1 VPRSLIYDW
10 NGDPAPR
17 PARRVELNDET
28 LRDGLQSP
36 SVTDPPPEAKL
47 RLLHLMADLGIAAV
61 TIGFPAAGPRMLEQ
75 TRLLARELR
84 RARLPL
90 AANAAARALESD
102 VAPIASA
109 AQEAGVPVEAAIFI
123 GASAVRRESHGWT
136 IADTLE
142 MSERAI
148 RFALRESLPVMFV
161 LEDASRTDP
170 ETLRTLYR
178 EAIGWGVRRLC
189 LADTTGHATPPGVE
203 RLVRFVRD
211 EVIAPSNETMALDWH
226 GHRDRGLAVANCLA
240 AIAAGVDR
248 VHGTALGCGER
259 AGNAEMELLLANFH
273 LAGLPH
279 GDLTRLPEYCRLASQ
294 ALRLRIPANHPVV
307 GYDAFRT
314 ASGIHAAAIL
324 QAHARGDSELAELTY
339 SSLSASVFGLQQRF
353 ALSPMSGHA
362 LVRHWLDQH
371 GHDSGDEALV
381 EALLAAAKQADRVLG
396 DDDAEKVVRG
406 VGVAR

>member
-10 NGDPAPR
+10 NGEQAPR

-136 IADTLE
+136 IADMLE

-178 EAIGWGVRRLC
+178 EAIGWGVGRLC

-211 EVIAPSNETMALDWH
+211 EVIAPSNETVALDWH

-279 GDLTRLPEYCRLASQ
+279 GDLTRLPEYCRLASR

-339 SSLSASVFGLQQRF
+339 SSLSASVFGLEQQF

-362 LVRHWLDQH
+362 IVRHWLDQH